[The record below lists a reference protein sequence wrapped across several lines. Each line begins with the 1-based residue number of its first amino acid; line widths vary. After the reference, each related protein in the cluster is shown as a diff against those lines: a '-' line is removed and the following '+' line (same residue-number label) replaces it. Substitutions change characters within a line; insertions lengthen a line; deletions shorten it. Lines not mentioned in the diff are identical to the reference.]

1 MFLHLWFCSC
11 SSFFPNIYVLHS
23 KISPRFFNLCVYWCV
38 RQLHMCASA
47 PCFFYTIETQAFEV
61 SFWDVPKFGWWEIQ
75 WTPLNLVDTSHGF
88 LSLFLAIN
96 PSQLRPWR
104 WCPRGQGCL
113 PGSSKTSPSP
123 GVPPTLGG
131 VPRASPDVSTG
142 DLALNRFKMGN
153 SKQPWWNQIRGTLHP

>member
-88 LSLFLAIN
+88 LSKIPCNQPITTEAMAVMSSRPGMPSWLFKNITV
-96 PSQLRPWR
+96 S
-104 WCPRGQGCL
+104 RGT
-113 PGSSKTSPSP
+113 PH
-123 GVPPTLGG
+123 
-131 VPRASPDVSTG
+131 
-142 DLALNRFKMGN
+142 
-153 SKQPWWNQIRGTLHP
+153 IRGGTPCVTWRVNWRSGFEPI